1 MGVSKKVKLLWVVLG
16 SKSLGGNVG
25 GCGVVEPCFFGL
37 LDVQGALFG
46 AVVEDG
52 LD

>member
-1 MGVSKKVKLLWVVLG
+1 MGARKKEKLLWVVFW
-16 SKSLGGNVG
+16 SKSLSGNVG
-25 GCGVVEPCFFGL
+25 ACGVVEPCSFGL

-52 LD
+52 VD